1 MIVNFNIRK
10 CKRAILLIAF
20 FSASFCAQGQSGI
33 VKGIV
38 VDEFKS
44 GLPGAQ
50 VQVIAEKQLV
60 ATTSVEGKYFL
71 ELLPG
76 RYIIVAS
83 YSLLQNDTAELIIK
97 ANEIVRQNFSLME
110 HVDELGLVVVSA
122 GKFEQRLE
130 DLTVSMEVLKPEL
143 LENRNTNSIET
154 ALEQTPGLTILDNEP
169 QIRGGSG
176 FTFGVGSR
184 VQIVVD
190 GMPLL
195 TGDAG
200 RPEWGFIPVEN
211 IEQIEVIKGASS
223 VLYGSSALSGVI
235 NIRTKFPR
243 IEPKTK
249 VIINSGLYSSP
260 AISNKWYDDVPFYA
274 GASFVHS
281 RIVNNNLDI
290 VVGGN
295 FFKDHGYIG
304 PPVVDSSIIDT
315 LTNFNNRDMV
325 KTRGRINFNVRYR
338 SKKIENLNVGVNGNF
353 MAASSNFV
361 LAWFDDSIS
370 KFNAYPGAVAL
381 QNQLIFNIDPYI
393 NYVSSNGVKHSLKTR
408 IFVTD
413 NSITNNQSN
422 SSKLWYSEYQLQRKF
437 TGIQALNFTGGVVA
451 NIAKSNSAIYQG
463 SGSSENEIANIAGYS
478 QIDKKFGKILNVSG
492 GFRME
497 YFKMNDIESVVEPVF
512 RMGIGLKLTKGSTF
526 RYSYGQGFRFPTI
539 TERFIR
545 TDLGSFGVFPN
556 PNLQPETSTNTEI
569 GVKQGFKFGK
579 LVGYLDIAGFHQEYE
594 NTIEYLFGL
603 WGDQWPLYGFKF
615 LNTGSTRVRGLDISL
630 MGKVE
635 WSDHVDITF
644 LGGYTYVLPVAL
656 DPSLVYAE
664 EETPGGV
671 QTFSYMSTS
680 MDTTDYLLK
689 YRFKHSA
696 KFNADLRIERFT
708 VGFSTRYYSHISNI
722 DTAFAVLELLTAFDP
737 NTQNIQYVDY
747 WNSHKFGITIFDAR
761 FGFKFN
767 DHVKISLI
775 INNLFNKEYA
785 LRPMKIERPRTT
797 AIQLVCNF

>member
-1 MIVNFNIRK
+1 MIFNNNSRIYK
-10 CKRAILLIAF
+10 KAILIIAF
-20 FSASFCAQGQSGI
+20 FSIPLFVFGQTGI
-33 VKGIV
+33 VKGTV
-38 VDEFKS
+38 LDEFETA
-44 GLPGAQ
+44 LPGAE
-50 VQVIAEKQLV
+50 VRVLSKNQLV
-60 ATTSVEGKYFL
+60 AVSAIDGKYFL
-71 ELLPG
+71 ELPPG
-76 RYIIVAS
+76 RYLVVAS
-83 YSLLQNDTAELIIK
+83 YTLLLSDTVDLVVRAD
-97 ANEIVRQNFSLME
+97 EIVVQNFSLLE
-110 HVDELGLVVVSA
+110 HFDQLDLVVVSA

-130 DLTVSMEVLKPEL
+130 DLTVSMEVLKPAL

-243 IEPKTK
+243 LEPVTK
-249 VIINSGLYSSP
+249 IIINSGLYSAP
-260 AISNKWYDDVPFYA
+260 TISSKWYDDVPYYA

-290 VVGGN
+290 VIGGN

-315 LTNFNNRDMV
+315 LTNFTNKDMA
-325 KTRGRINFNVRYR
+325 KTRARVNFNVRYR
-338 SKKIENLNVGVNGNF
+338 SKKIENLNVGLNGNF
-353 MAASSNFV
+353 MVASSNFV
-361 LAWFDDSIS
+361 LAWFDDSIN

-381 QNQLIFNIDPYI
+381 QDQIIFNIDPYV

-408 IFVTD
+408 IFLTD
-413 NSITNNQSN
+413 NTITNSQSN

-437 TGIQALNFTGGVVA
+437 TGIQALTFTGGVVA
-451 NIAKSNSAIYQG
+451 NMAKSNSAIYQG
-463 SGSSENEIANIAGYS
+463 SGSSENEITNVAGYS
-478 QIDKKFGKILNVSG
+478 QIDKKFGNILNVSG

-497 YFKMNDIESVVEPVF
+497 YFKMNEVESVVEPVF
-512 RMGIGLKLTKGSTF
+512 RMGVGLKLTKGITF

-569 GVKQGFKFGK
+569 GIKQGFKFGK
-579 LVGYLDIAGFHQEYE
+579 LMGYLDLAGFHQEYQ

-615 LNTGSTRVRGLDISL
+615 LNTGNTRVRGIDISL
-630 MGKVE
+630 MGQVE
-635 WSDHVDITF
+635 WNDKVDITF

-656 DPSLVYAE
+656 DPNLIYAE

-671 QTFSYMSTS
+671 QTFSYASTS
-680 MDTTDYLLK
+680 MDTTGHLLK

-696 KFNADLRIERFT
+696 KLNADLRVSRFT
-708 VGFSTRYYSHISNI
+708 VGFSARYYSHISNI
-722 DTAFAVLELLTAFDP
+722 DTAFAILELLTSFDP
-737 NTQNIQYVDY
+737 NTQNIQYVNY
-747 WNSHKFGITIFDAR
+747 WNNHKFGITIFDGR
-761 FGFKFN
+761 IGYKLN
-767 DHVKISLI
+767 DKVKISI
-775 INNLFNKEYA
+775 VVNNLLNKEYA

-797 AIQLVCNF
+797 AIQVVCKF